1 VSDSPPES
9 SSRTTLGSRASRAA
23 FASVLGQGAA
33 QGLRLVGNLILSYL
47 LFPEAFGLMLIANTV
62 LLGLQILSELGLQ
75 PAIIRHPRGDDPDF
89 VNTAW
94 TIGVVRGI
102 ALFAIGL
109 ILTIPIANFYREPML
124 RQILPAAVSSALI
137 VGFISTKMAILTR
150 HLRPGPVL
158 VIEIAAQAA
167 GLVVMAIHAKLA
179 PSVWVLVIG
188 GLVTALVKTLLSQ
201 LALPGPINRFRWEA
215 RARRDLASF
224 GKWLFVSS
232 VFTFVAMRSDVVMLG
247 RLLPVDTL
255 GVYSIGIM
263 LSMVVRDM
271 LQQLHR
277 FSLMPAM
284 AASHRAGA
292 GVLADNFARVRGLAL
307 PAALLAILG
316 ATLLAPAFF
325 GLLYDERYHAAAW
338 IAQLAM
344 LAVWFSF
351 LADINGH
358 ALLAAGN
365 SRAWAITNAVRA
377 IIATAG
383 CAIGFAIGGLPGLMI
398 GGLFGPLAAYL
409 VSAIQLSELGISV
422 LRTDLP
428 WTALGLVLGGIGAF
442 GPRMAGADSARG
454 LALRS
459 LVATVVLLV
468 PFGLWVARRLLGE
481 SWAQSDTPWRRHH
494 QSSTKSDQGR
504 DQ

>member
-1 VSDSPPES
+1 MNDQPPEPS
-9 SSRTTLGSRASRAA
+9 PRGTLGSRASRAA
-23 FASVLGQGAA
+23 VASVLGQGAA

-62 LLGLQILSELGLQ
+62 LLGLQILSDLGLA
-75 PAIIRHPRGDDPDF
+75 PAIIRHPRGDDRDF
-89 VNTAW
+89 VDTAW
-94 TIGVVRGI
+94 TIGVVRGVV
-102 ALFAIGL
+102 LFAIGL
-109 ILTIPIANFYREPML
+109 LLTIPIADFYREPML
-124 RQILPAAVSSALI
+124 RQIIPAAASSALI
-137 VGFISTKMAILTR
+137 VGLISTKIASLTR

-158 VIEIAAQAA
+158 AVEIAAQAA
-167 GLVVMAIHAKLA
+167 GLVAMIVHAKLA
-179 PSVWVLVIG
+179 PSVWVLVVG
-188 GLVTALVKTLLSQ
+188 GLVTAVVKTLLSQ
-201 LALPGPINRFRWEA
+201 LALPGPMNRFRWEA

-232 VFTFVAMRSDVVMLG
+232 IFTFVAMRSDVVMLG

-263 LSMVVRDM
+263 LSMVVRDV
-271 LQQLHR
+271 LQQIHR

-338 IAQLAM
+338 IAQLSM
-344 LAVWFSF
+344 VAVWFSF
-351 LADINGH
+351 LADVNGH

-365 SRAWAITNAVRA
+365 SRAWAVTNAVRA
-377 IIATAG
+377 IVTTAG
-383 CAIGFAIGGLPGLMI
+383 CALGFFLGGLPGLMI
-398 GGLFGPLAAYL
+398 GGLFGTVAAYA
-409 VSAIQLSELGISV
+409 VSTIQLSGLGISAV
-422 LRTDLP
+422 RTDLP
-428 WTALGLVLGGIGAF
+428 WTAIGLALGGIGAF
-442 GPRMAGADSARG
+442 TPYWTGAESARG
-454 LALRS
+454 LAIRS
-459 LVATVVLLV
+459 LAATVVLLV
-468 PFGLWVARRLLGE
+468 PFGAWVARRLLGART
-481 SWAQSDTPWRRHH
+481 AQSETPWRLH
-494 QSSTKSDQGR
+494 QPSSTKSDQGR